1 MNLGSI
7 ECVLKLDRRAAW
19 TYLEQVVTDKK
30 KEMEQSFIN
39 SEYYI
44 TFDETKSGKQ
54 ENIVALLFRQLHSPP
69 KLYVLLFKH
78 LKK

>member
-1 MNLGSI
+1 
-7 ECVLKLDRRAAW
+7 
-19 TYLEQVVTDKK
+19 
-30 KEMEQSFIN
+30 MEQSFIN